1 MYVCVYFG
9 KEILLLF
16 ERRWCILSVSSTR
29 RKLHGVARRSRRV
42 FVWFLAASCAVCS
55 LGAGGRK
62 PAESRPATRAPGPF
76 QGALGMLRALPLK
89 RLPPALSHNLG
100 PVAGHALL
108 WGLDVSGSGPVM
120 RGVCK
125 GEAGRR
131 SSARRLLQSQGP
143 RCTAEDGGWRHALG
157 RRSHRPWPVT
167 KLTLS
172 VILQSLAGFL
182 KSGIFDSGWY

>member
-1 MYVCVYFG
+1 MYFG

-62 PAESRPATRAPGPF
+62 PAESRPAARAPGPF

-120 RGVCK
+120 RGSAK
-125 GEAGRR
+125 GRPEEGAQLAGRSRARGRAVRQKTVAGDMLWAGVPTVPGLSR
-131 SSARRLLQSQGP
+131 S
-143 RCTAEDGGWRHALG
+143 
-157 RRSHRPWPVT
+157 
-167 KLTLS
+167 
-172 VILQSLAGFL
+172 
-182 KSGIFDSGWY
+182 